1 MAIVHAYARAAL
13 QINQPGRSWFLFGSL
28 NFERRAV
35 QGTAGSRPSIETW
48 ARHLVIGPLPA
59 SGAPFSVVCSASSSG
74 TISLTSPPPVCV
86 RVASLAGELFAPL
99 QPGFEHAGIRGTK
112 IMRIY
117 IIAASV
123 ALSVIGKAGGTV
135 VDKGEDAQRSCELLV
150 EGSFHDN
157 GEARS
162 AGACEGM
169 LETAMSFSPN
179 LPPDVRACPPAQG
192 SVLESAKVLLQYLYQ
207 NQDRL
212 EVPGLTV
219 AIEAFRDAWPCQG
232 DDAGPSG
239 RPKTKKRAPKKSK

>member
-1 MAIVHAYARAAL
+1 MSHGL
-13 QINQPGRSWFLFGSL
+13 
-28 NFERRAV
+28 RR
-35 QGTAGSRPSIETW
+35 
-48 ARHLVIGPLPA
+48 LVIGLLPA
-59 SGAPFSVVCSASSSG
+59 SGAPFSVVCSARSSG
-74 TISLTSPPPVCV
+74 TISLTPPHAFL
-86 RVASLAGELFAPL
+86 RASRIAALAGELFGSL

-112 IMRIY
+112 IMRVY

-123 ALSVIGKAGGTV
+123 ALSLIGRASGTV
-135 VDKGEDAQRSCELLV
+135 VDTGADAQRYCELLV

-192 SVLESAKVLLQYLYQ
+192 SVLESAKVLLRYLDQ
-207 NQDRL
+207 NPDRL

-239 RPKTKKRAPKKSK
+239 RPKPKKRAPRKSK